1 MPTGKVKWYDA
12 AKGFGF
18 VSRDDGEGD
27 VFVPKA
33 SLPAGVE
40 ELKAGTRL
48 DFGVVDSRRGQQ
60 AMTVRVIDAP
70 KSVVAAQ
77 AELKRRDPDQLH
89 GMIEDMVKVLESAV
103 QNDLRRGKYPDRKT
117 AQKVAELM
125 HAVARDLEI

>member
-1 MPTGKVKWYDA
+1 MPTGKIKWYDA

-33 SLPAGVE
+33 ALPAGVDD
-40 ELKAGTRL
+40 LKPGARIE
-48 DFGVVDSRRGQQ
+48 FGVVDSRRGQQ
-60 AMTVRVIDAP
+60 AMTVHIIDAP

-89 GMIEDMVKVLESAV
+89 GMIEDMVKVLESTV
-103 QNDLRRGKYPDRKT
+103 QADLRRGRYPDRKT
-117 AQKVAELM
+117 ATKIAEIV
-125 HAVARDLEI
+125 HAVARELEH

>member
-33 SLPAGVE
+33 ALPSGVE

-48 DFGVVDSRRGQQ
+48 EFGIVDSRRGQQ
-60 AMTVRVIDAP
+60 ALSVRVLDAP
-70 KSVVAAQ
+70 ASLAKAA
-77 AELKRRDPDQLH
+77 AAAKRRSPDELH
-89 GMIEDMVKVLESAV
+89 GMIEDMVKVLESTV
-103 QNDLRRGKYPDRKT
+103 QKDLRQGRYPDRKT
-117 AQKVAELM
+117 AQKIAEIV
-125 HAVARDLEI
+125 HAVARELEH